1 MKKYFIIF
9 LSLMLFIFVGCTKT
23 SALPKFDVDNAV
35 ALELEKMDNGLSDET
50 LKAMSVV
57 LRTNFKID
65 QIKPDE
71 NQKPT
76 EKYLSIAKQ
85 TKNKVLRNKNN
96 SLIKISFEK
105 PEEYTWQKTIKKSQI
120 LEFALKNNI
129 NLTNLSTIEPIK
141 ENEKVIG
148 LKIGNKY
155 FEYEDL
161 ANHFGLESNL
171 IENITENKKEIV
183 IKGKNNNLKN
193 YFDIKKSEQLSN
205 DNHNYYDILTIFFDD
220 LFLD

>member
-1 MKKYFIIF
+1 M
-9 LSLMLFIFVGCTKT
+9 
-23 SALPKFDVDNAV
+23 
-35 ALELEKMDNGLSDET
+35 
-50 LKAMSVV
+50 
-57 LRTNFKID
+57 
-65 QIKPDE
+65 
-71 NQKPT
+71 
-76 EKYLSIAKQ
+76 
-85 TKNKVLRNKNN
+85 
-96 SLIKISFEK
+96 
-105 PEEYTWQKTIKKSQI
+105 
-120 LEFALKNNI
+120 EFALKNNI

-141 ENEKVIG
+141 ENDKVIG

>member
-1 MKKYFIIF
+1 MKKYFVIF
-9 LSLMLFIFVGCTKT
+9 VCLMLFIFVGCTKT
-23 SALPKFDVDNAV
+23 STSPNFDIDNEVAV
-35 ALELEKMDNGLSDET
+35 ELEKMDNNFSDET

-57 LRTNFKID
+57 LRTNLKID
-65 QIKPDE
+65 QIKPAE
-71 NQKPT
+71 NQNPT
-76 EKYLSIAKQ
+76 KKYLNITKQ
-85 TKNKVLRNKNN
+85 TKNKVLKNKNN
-96 SLIKISFEK
+96 NLIKISFEK
-105 PEEYTWQKTIKKSQI
+105 PEEYTWQKTIRKSQI

-183 IKGKNNNLKN
+183 IKGKNNTLKN
-193 YFDIKKSEQLSN
+193 YFDIQKSEQLSN

>member
-1 MKKYFIIF
+1 MKKYFVIF
-9 LSLMLFIFVGCTKT
+9 LSLMLFVFVGCTKT
-23 SALPKFDVDNAV
+23 SAPPKFDIDNAV

-183 IKGKNNNLKN
+183 IKGKNNTLKN